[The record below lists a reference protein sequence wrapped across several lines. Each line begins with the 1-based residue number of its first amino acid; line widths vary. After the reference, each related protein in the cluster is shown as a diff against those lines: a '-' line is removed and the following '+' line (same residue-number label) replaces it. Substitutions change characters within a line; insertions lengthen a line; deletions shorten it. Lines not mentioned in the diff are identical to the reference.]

1 MNKKILNAVLGIF
14 LLVTLIVYTGAE
26 ETLNNSENKTT
37 YEKENDLEQNVSL
50 IVLTDEQNIP
60 EENKSLEKTNDSKI
74 STNKTVNSIDAPS
87 TTNYTELDN
96 FTTQESNEKINGTD
110 ETLEKAEQQSI
121 SSGSGGNLNNNAQ
134 YIDSLELNLNNES
147 EEEVNKIGLE
157 EIEISETGKKDVV
170 YLYNSLGKKVV
181 EIKECDKEET
191 EGISWQENEINELEK
206 EVILS
211 SLDYFDSPLVV
222 YSYLTT
228 EAKEENIK
236 IYWESGE
243 SRDITNLEEFSVG
256 YYDEN
261 GNGLID
267 KVSWIVP
274 HLSEQVFNI
283 VIEIEKISQ
292 SEEQLFLNVS
302 APPEQT
308 TNPLIFNFDVNYS
321 GNFSCQLIV
330 GGNEYNNLSSSQ
342 DYSLNLPNGVYNWE
356 AYCFDVLNNTW
367 DSKFGNFTINE
378 GFSVN
383 LIGGNVSL
391 AGGRLYFFDGVKN
404 DLKYNG
410 LVNIHSEKP
419 SNIKIELKRDNFVY
433 YTKEIS
439 ENITDYSLNLDKN
452 ILNQSGMY
460 NLTVYFNSPSA
471 KNSTSLIFSV
481 ASANLSF
488 NTTQIQEGQTVNI
501 GASVISPLEII
512 SYIILDY
519 GNGTLSYQ
527 TTPTNLFSK
536 NYFGRYTWDGQFTV
550 KMNLIVGGNSFEI
563 QKNGITVTDVPSGID
578 DDAPSIS
585 LLNPDDEEIIKG
597 SIVNFSYKASDNIK
611 IQNCTFKLYGNCAS
625 MNYCSTSDSNLIFPL
640 NSQQKALANNFSVK
654 NNKEVEI
661 NLKDFEDGIYEWIVE
676 CYDNSSNYDWEIGF
690 FEVRVNQ
697 TSQATSQDYDQKE
710 EIEVLKEQADAFI
723 ITNFN
728 LEEKEILEDLNILN
742 DTKYYKKRLLDIE
755 NFFKENYKYVS
766 SPTLRETK
774 TREYLEELESIKNK
788 IPKSIVIQES
798 HEYIKN
804 SIDADF
810 EEIIEEYFQ
819 STNTQ
824 ISKSSIKKL
833 ANINKDLQNE
843 LSVSVRVKNVEI
855 EYNNGTEKITLV
867 KKEITLNDESYENL
881 LEFVPKELS
890 RNTEGVTFLNKNKV
904 VEEDSLFEIKYGDLE
919 KEEIVYYFLSP
930 VKLKDIE
937 ATETL
942 LFEDDLNKFEAGLT
956 GFFVLELITG
966 DFTIYA
972 IVAFILLLALLFIIP
987 FVIKKFRIIGW
998 KREPNVVKVF
1008 NLIDEIN
1015 KLLKEKEIEKARE
1028 KYYKIKE
1035 IYPVLP
1041 QKTKGYFYQKIKEM
1055 LIRIDRKDIFN
1066 LVKEYQEAK
1075 RKWNKEDVMRLY
1087 EDIKKIYERLP
1098 EKDRKRVY
1106 GIINGY

>member
-181 EIKECDKEET
+181 EMKEGDKEET